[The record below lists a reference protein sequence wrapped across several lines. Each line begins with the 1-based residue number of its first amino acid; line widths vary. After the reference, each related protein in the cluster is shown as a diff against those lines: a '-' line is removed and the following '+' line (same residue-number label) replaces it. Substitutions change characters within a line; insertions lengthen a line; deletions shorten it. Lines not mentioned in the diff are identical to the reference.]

1 MRTGT
6 PCLVLFCALAIQ
18 AASAQHLILSAPTA
32 RVAYAS
38 ARTDDTQEARRKEVE
53 RFVGEAERLIR
64 GDDFNGK
71 STAHYKLR
79 TDDPRLEVSPAA
91 DLLEAFRSYFESFWS
106 GRRELK
112 TNDEPVLVFLFYSRS
127 SLNKLLPG
135 APPPPDGVERVGH
148 YQAFYDVI
156 ALHTDTVG
164 PANLPDVLV
173 HEAAHHL
180 VERRLLVSEHQL
192 SLWLSEGL
200 ATYFGNTYRDTKGSW
215 QTGQIGGKESWLF
228 NDKTQRSGGDL
239 SRENLKLLKA
249 SLFKDNALGPDAIL
263 RIDDPGRFYGEG
275 ATYHYALSWILVH
288 YMLHAD
294 GGAHAPAFMKYL
306 DAETRGEG
314 GPEAFYKETGLTP
327 ESLDAAF
334 KLYAKKLRAR

>member
-1 MRTGT
+1 MRRRT
-6 PCLVLFCALAIQ
+6 PCLVLTCTLAIQ
-18 AASAQHLILSAPTA
+18 AASAQHLILSAPPA
-32 RVAYAS
+32 RVTYAS
-38 ARTDDTQEARRKEVE
+38 ARGEDTQEARSKEVE

-64 GDDFNGK
+64 GHDFDGK
-71 STAHYKLR
+71 STAHYKVR
-79 TDDPRLEVSPAA
+79 TDDPRLDVSAA
-91 DLLEAFRSYFESFWS
+91 IDLLEAFRSYFESFWS

-127 SLNKLLPG
+127 SLNKLLQG

-148 YQAFYDVI
+148 YDAFYDVI

-164 PANLPDVLV
+164 PQNLPDVLV

-180 VERRLLVSEHQL
+180 VERRLLASERQ

-200 ATYFGNTYRDTKGSW
+200 ATYFGNTYRDDKGSW
-215 QTGQIGGKESWLF
+215 QTGQIGSKESWLF
-228 NDKTQRSGGDL
+228 NDKTKRSGGEL
-239 SRENLKLLKA
+239 ARESLKLLKA
-249 SLFKDNALGPDAIL
+249 SLFKDNAPGPDAIL
-263 RIDDPGRFYGEG
+263 RIDDAGLFYGDG
-275 ATYHYALSWILVH
+275 SLYHYALSWILVH

-314 GPEAFYKETGLTP
+314 GPEVFYKETGLAA

-334 KLYAKKLRAR
+334 RLYVKKLRAR

>member
-1 MRTGT
+1 MRRGI
-6 PCLVLFCALAIQ
+6 PCLVLTWTIAIQ

-32 RVAYAS
+32 PVTRAS
-38 ARTDDTQEARRKEVE
+38 ARAEDTQQVRQEVE

-64 GDDFNGK
+64 GHDFSGK

-79 TDDPRLEVSPAA
+79 TDDPRLDVSPAA
-91 DLLEAFRSYFESFWS
+91 DLLEAFWSYFESFWS
-106 GRRELK
+106 RRRELN

-127 SLNKLLPG
+127 SRNKLMQG
-135 APPPPDGVERVGH
+135 APPPPDGIERVGH
-148 YQAFYDVI
+148 YDAFYDVI

-164 PANLPDVLV
+164 AENLPDVLV

-180 VERRLLVSEHQL
+180 VERRLLASEREP

-200 ATYFGNTYRDTKGSW
+200 ATYFGNTYRDDKGSW
-215 QTGQIGGKESWLF
+215 QTGQIGSKESWLF
-228 NDKTQRSGGDL
+228 DDKTPRSGGDL
-239 SRENLKLLKA
+239 ARRNLKLFKA

-263 RIDDPGRFYGEG
+263 RIDDPGRFYGDG
-275 ATYHYALSWILVH
+275 SPYHYALSWILVH

-294 GGAHAPAFMKYL
+294 GGAHAAAFMKYL
-306 DAETRGEG
+306 DAETRGER
-314 GPEAFYKETGLTP
+314 GPEAFYRETGLTA

-334 KLYAKKLRAR
+334 RLYAKKLRAR